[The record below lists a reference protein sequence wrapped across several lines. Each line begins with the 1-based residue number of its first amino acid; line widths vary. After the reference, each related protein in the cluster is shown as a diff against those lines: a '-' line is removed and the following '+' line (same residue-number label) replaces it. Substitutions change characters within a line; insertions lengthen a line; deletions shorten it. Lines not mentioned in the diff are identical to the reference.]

1 MKQHQLIQIL
11 VIISETTTSFSCN
24 NQPYN
29 TFLAA
34 CLVNECT
41 ALIKK
46 MPDVSFLCVREM
58 YKIVKEK
65 DNFRSLQG
73 VRNTEII
80 RKNHLMKLFLG
91 SK

>member
-11 VIISETTTSFSCN
+11 AIISEAATSFSCN

-29 TFLAA
+29 RFLAP
-34 CLVNECT
+34 CLVNEQI

-46 MPDVSFLCVREM
+46 MPDVSFLCIREM

-65 DNFRSLQG
+65 DNFRRLQG
-73 VRNTEII
+73 VRNE
-80 RKNHLMKLFLG
+80 R
-91 SK
+91 